1 MIIKQSPKIR
11 HIRCFLPIVTIEE
24 VSYYKGIT
32 DIDFTS
38 PGTLKKKNYEWVND
52 NVNQKIHKPPTY
64 RKANYV
70 SNETVSIVSII
81 PPYDKKCVP
90 QTMTEIY
97 LKKLSDYYDPL
108 KKN

>member
-1 MIIKQSPKIR
+1 MILR
-11 HIRCFLPIVTIEE
+11 LLGHW
-24 VSYYKGIT
+24 
-32 DIDFTS
+32 
-38 PGTLKKKNYEWVND
+38 KKNYDWVND

-70 SNETVSIVSII
+70 SNETVSIKTVSIVSII

-97 LKKLSDYYDPL
+97 HKKLSDYYDPL

>member
-1 MIIKQSPKIR
+1 MILRPLG
-11 HIRCFLPIVTIEE
+11 HW
-24 VSYYKGIT
+24 
-32 DIDFTS
+32 
-38 PGTLKKKNYEWVND
+38 KKNYEWVND

-70 SNETVSIVSII
+70 SNETVSIASII